1 MMTYGL
7 ASRLDDH
14 DAARVSILSS
24 LRVSASAAISGEP
37 SSSSSASTSSLIC
50 AYVVTAWS
58 VLYAWSL
65 SVNSILRSHTPPLSF
80 WVSQNNLRPIS
91 SPLPAP
97 ANGPVR
103 SVSTPSLMVVSVTPG
118 PVSSF
123 APPGDG
129 ELPPDLVCAHPVS
142 AAAATSAAPQMR
154 PRAARRRNNDMRF
167 SFTSGY
173 GQTGGA
179 AAWRHRRRDRKS
191 TRLNSSHVRISYAV
205 FCL

>member
-97 ANGPVR
+97 ANGPV
-103 SVSTPSLMVVSVTPG
+103 P
-118 PVSSF
+118 SF

-179 AAWRHRRRDRKS
+179 AAWRHRRRR
-191 TRLNSSHVRISYAV
+191 RVRRGAGRRQPRRR
-205 FCL
+205 